1 MEQYNN
7 NNLQQQIKEVKQ
19 ILIQQVKVTM
29 I

>member
-19 ILIQQVKVTM
+19 IPIQQVKVTM

>member
-7 NNLQQQIKEVKQ
+7 NNHPQQIKEVKQ